1 MVRTVDNHR
10 VCVCV
15 CVLSEKEVGFRLDFD
30 SSQHRLLLTA
40 CTFNERVCV
49 YSDSSRFRS
58 NGCSKHAFHTG
69 QFQAVSNC
77 HTTVAVQSEL
87 QSTRYESHVYDW
99 LTKQRQLAGES
110 NAMSMY
116 MLSIVCSLHVDSCTL
131 CRIIFSV
138 RIQLHNWV
146 RE

>member
-1 MVRTVDNHR
+1 MCIRWLQTSN
-10 VCVCV
+10 
-15 CVLSEKEVGFRLDFD
+15 
-30 SSQHRLLLTA
+30 
-40 CTFNERVCV
+40 
-49 YSDSSRFRS
+49 SSRFRS

-146 RE
+146 RESEFLSWCAYDSTAIARVATDDLLCRYMTELKEP